1 MSLSV
6 QIQKQLGD
14 FHLSVRLETGAGV
27 WGLLGASGSGK
38 SKTLQCI
45 AGIERPDQGRIV
57 LNGRVLFDA
66 EKGINVSVQQRR
78 VGYLFQNYALFP
90 TMSVE
95 ENIAC
100 GARFLKNGRERRQR
114 VQSMIRRMQ
123 LTGLEH
129 LRLAQLSGGQQQRTA
144 LARCLI
150 NEPEILLLD
159 EPFSALD
166 VYLKEQ
172 LMGEM
177 TDLLGQ
183 FHKDVIVVTHNR
195 EEAYQL
201 CDHLAIL
208 ADGQVDACGTVEDV
222 FAAPE
227 TRAGAILTGCKNIVP
242 ARKAGATTVAVPDW
256 GLCLETGRPVPEA
269 VRAIA
274 IREQAFSAEAGENE
288 YPVEILKVV
297 DQPFSR
303 LVQFRYRSQTV
314 PGPLTW
320 RLETGPRL
328 QHLPEKLG
336 VAGTHIILLY
346 R

>member
-1 MSLSV
+1 M
-6 QIQKQLGD
+6 Q
-14 FHLSVRLETGAGV
+14 
-27 WGLLGASGSGK
+27 
-38 SKTLQCI
+38 
-45 AGIERPDQGRIV
+45 RI
-57 LNGRVLFDA
+57 F
-66 EKGINVSVQQRR
+66 
-78 VGYLFQNYALFP
+78 
-90 TMSVE
+90 
-95 ENIAC
+95 
-100 GARFLKNGRERRQR
+100 AR
-114 VQSMIRRMQ
+114 
-123 LTGLEH
+123 
-129 LRLAQLSGGQQQRTA
+129 
-144 LARCLI
+144 
-150 NEPEILLLD
+150 
-159 EPFSALD
+159 
-166 VYLKEQ
+166 
-172 LMGEM
+172 
-177 TDLLGQ
+177 
-183 FHKDVIVVTHNR
+183 HKDVIVVTHNR

-336 VAGTHIILLY
+336 VAGTYIILLY